1 MTTAIKELEGILGT
15 LLSQRSAQ
23 CMSLTDAGRHFLNRA
38 YVIVRSVDDALN
50 SPLPDIRASG
60 LLRLAASY
68 TVLGYFLPHHLQ
80 RLEHWHPDV
89 TIEVHEQERHAIE
102 QGLLEGRFD
111 MAVVLTAN
119 LTHPDIVSEILF
131 NSERRLWLP
140 SHHPLCERSA
150 VSLADVAQEPYI
162 LLTVD
167 EAEQS
172 AMCYWENAQQQPNVR
187 VRTSSV
193 EAVRSM
199 VANGRGVA
207 ILSDLVHRPWSLE
220 GKRIET
226 LTITDKVTPMSVGLA
241 SRARVQPGDA
251 GVAQLFPRCL
261 LGAAAAFR
269 PALSRG
275 LTKCPWAW
283 PAPWVRQSV
292 GHRASS
298 AWGSGQAAFTDSSKI
313 TRPTPSSAERECPR

>member
-1 MTTAIKELEGILGT
+1 MSLTLRQVRYFVATAEIGQISQAAIHLNISQSAVTTAIKELEAMLGV
-15 LLSQRSAQ
+15 LLFQRSAQ
-23 CMSLTDAGRHFLNRA
+23 GMSLTEAGRHFLNRA
-38 YVIVRSVDDALN
+38 YVILRSVDDALN
-50 SPLPDIRASG
+50 SPLPDVRASG

-68 TVLGYFLPHHLQ
+68 TVIGYFLPHHLQ

-89 TIEVHEQERHAIE
+89 TLELYEQERSAIE

-119 LTHPDIVSEILF
+119 LTHPDIVSETLF

-140 SHHPLCERSA
+140 GNHPLCERSA
-150 VSLADVAQEPYI
+150 VSLADVACEPFI
-162 LLTVD
+162 LPTVD

-172 AMCYWENAQQQPNVR
+172 AMRYWEQAGQRPRVR

-199 VANGRGVA
+199 VANGSGVA

-226 LTITDKVTPMSVGLA
+226 VSISDPVTPMSVGLA
-241 SRARVQPGDA
+241 WHRERAFSPAMQAVRNYFHDA
-251 GVAQLFPRCL
+251 FLAPQQL
-261 LGAAAAFR
+261 
-269 PALSRG
+269 
-275 LTKCPWAW
+275 
-283 PAPWVRQSV
+283 
-292 GHRASS
+292 S
-298 AWGSGQAAFTDSSKI
+298 A
-313 TRPTPSSAERECPR
+313 RR

>member
-1 MTTAIKELEGILGT
+1 MSLTLRQIRYFVATAEIGQISQAAIHLNISQSAVTTAIKELEGMLGT
-15 LLSQRSAQ
+15 QLFQRSAQ
-23 CMSLTDAGRHFLNRA
+23 GMSLTDAGRHFLNRA
-38 YVIVRSVDDALN
+38 YVILRSVDDALN
-50 SPLPDIRASG
+50 SPMPDMRANG

-68 TVLGYFLPHHLQ
+68 TVIGYFLPHHLQ
-80 RLEHWHPDV
+80 RLEQGYPDV
-89 TIEVHEQERHAIE
+89 TIDVHEQERTAIE
-102 QGLLEGRFD
+102 QGLLDGRFD

-119 LTHPDIVSEILF
+119 LTHPDIVSETLL
-131 NSERRLWLP
+131 NSERRLWIP

-150 VSLADVAQEPYI
+150 ISLVDVAKEPYI

-172 AMCYWENAQQQPNVR
+172 AMRYWDRARQRPSVR

-226 LTITDKVTPMSVGLA
+226 LTITDKVPPMSVGLA
-241 SRARVQPGDA
+241 WHREREFNPAMQ
-251 GVAQLFPRCL
+251 
-261 LGAAAAFR
+261 AFR
-269 PALSRG
+269 KYFHDAFL
-275 LTKCPWAW
+275 
-283 PAPWVRQSV
+283 APQQHFARRQV
-292 GHRASS
+292 
-298 AWGSGQAAFTDSSKI
+298 T
-313 TRPTPSSAERECPR
+313 

>member
-1 MTTAIKELEGILGT
+1 MSLTLRQVRYFVATAEIGQISQAAIHLNISQSAVTTAIKELEAMLGV
-15 LLSQRSAQ
+15 LLFQRSAQ
-23 CMSLTDAGRHFLNRA
+23 GMSLTEAGRHFLNRA
-38 YVIVRSVDDALN
+38 YVILRSVDDALN
-50 SPLPDIRASG
+50 SPLPNVRASG

-68 TVLGYFLPHHLQ
+68 TVIGYFLPHHLQ

-89 TIEVHEQERHAIE
+89 TLELYEQERSAIE

-119 LTHPDIVSEILF
+119 LTHPDIVSETLF

-140 SHHPLCERSA
+140 SGHALCERSA

-172 AMCYWENAQQQPNVR
+172 AMRYWELANFQPDVK

-199 VANGRGVA
+199 VANGNGVA

-226 LTITDKVTPMSVGLA
+226 VTISDPVTPMSVGLA
-241 SRARVQPGDA
+241 WHRERAFSPAMQAVRNYFHDA
-251 GVAQLFPRCL
+251 FLAPQQL
-261 LGAAAAFR
+261 
-269 PALSRG
+269 
-275 LTKCPWAW
+275 
-283 PAPWVRQSV
+283 
-292 GHRASS
+292 S
-298 AWGSGQAAFTDSSKI
+298 A
-313 TRPTPSSAERECPR
+313 RR

>member
-1 MTTAIKELEGILGT
+1 MSLTLRQVRYFVATAEIGQISQAALHLNISQSAVTAAIKELEGILGMV
-15 LLSQRSAQ
+15 LFERSTQ
-23 CMSLTDAGRHFLNRA
+23 GMRLTDAGRHFLNRA
-38 YVIVRSVDDALN
+38 YVILRSVDDAMN
-50 SPLPDIRASG
+50 SPLPDVRASG

-68 TVLGYFLPHHLQ
+68 TVIGYFLPHHLQ

-89 TIEVHEQERHAIE
+89 AIEVHEQERTAIE
-102 QGLLEGRFD
+102 HGLLDGRFD

-119 LTHPDIVSEILF
+119 LTHPDIVSEIF
-131 NSERRLWLP
+131 FSSERRLWLP

-167 EAEQS
+167 EAEQTTLR
-172 AMCYWENAQQQPNVR
+172 YWEQAQQQPNVR

-199 VANGRGVA
+199 VANGSGVA

-226 LTITDKVTPMSVGLA
+226 LTVTDKVPPMSVGLA
-241 SRARVQPGDA
+241 WRRDHDFSPAMQ
-251 GVAQLFPRCL
+251 
-261 LGAAAAFR
+261 AFR
-269 PALSRG
+269 NYFHDAFLAPQQLSAR
-275 LTKCPWAW
+275 
-283 PAPWVRQSV
+283 R
-292 GHRASS
+292 
-298 AWGSGQAAFTDSSKI
+298 
-313 TRPTPSSAERECPR
+313 

>member
-1 MTTAIKELEGILGT
+1 MSLTLRQIRYFVATAEIGQISQAAIHLNISQSAVTTAIKELEGMLGT
-15 LLSQRSAQ
+15 LLFQRSAQ
-23 CMSLTDAGRHFLNRA
+23 GMSLTDAGRHFLNRA
-38 YVIVRSVDDALN
+38 YVILRSVDDALN
-50 SPLPDIRASG
+50 SPLPNVRANG

-68 TVLGYFLPHHLQ
+68 TMIGYFLPHHLQ

-89 TIEVHEQERHAIE
+89 TIDVHEQERAAIE
-102 QGLLEGRFD
+102 QGLLDGRFD

-119 LTHPDIVSEILF
+119 LTHPDIGSETLF

-140 SHHPLCERSA
+140 SHHPLCEHAA
-150 VSLADVAQEPYI
+150 VSLADVAREPYI

-172 AMCYWENAQQQPNVR
+172 AMRYWENARQRPNVR

-226 LTITDKVTPMSVGLA
+226 VTITDKVTPMSVGLA
-241 SRARVQPGDA
+241 WHRDREFTPAMH
-251 GVAQLFPRCL
+251 
-261 LGAAAAFR
+261 AFR
-269 PALSRG
+269 NYFHDAFLAPQQLSAR
-275 LTKCPWAW
+275 
-283 PAPWVRQSV
+283 R
-292 GHRASS
+292 
-298 AWGSGQAAFTDSSKI
+298 
-313 TRPTPSSAERECPR
+313 

>member
-1 MTTAIKELEGILGT
+1 MTLRQVRYFVATAEIGQISQAAIHLNISQSAVTTAIKELEAMLGV
-15 LLSQRSAQ
+15 LLFQRSAQ
-23 CMSLTDAGRHFLNRA
+23 GMSLTEAGRHFLNRA
-38 YVIVRSVDDALN
+38 YVILRSVDDALN
-50 SPLPDIRASG
+50 SPLPDVRASG

-68 TVLGYFLPHHLQ
+68 TVIGYFLPHHLQ

-89 TIEVHEQERHAIE
+89 TLELYEQERSAIE

-119 LTHPDIVSEILF
+119 LTHPDIVSETLF

-140 SHHPLCERSA
+140 GNHPLCERSA
-150 VSLADVAQEPYI
+150 VSLADVACEPFI
-162 LLTVD
+162 LPTVD

-172 AMCYWENAQQQPNVR
+172 AMRYWEQAGQRPRVR

-199 VANGRGVA
+199 VANGSGVA

-226 LTITDKVTPMSVGLA
+226 VSISDPVTPMSVGLA
-241 SRARVQPGDA
+241 WHRERAFSPAMQAVRNYFHDA
-251 GVAQLFPRCL
+251 FLAPQQL
-261 LGAAAAFR
+261 
-269 PALSRG
+269 
-275 LTKCPWAW
+275 
-283 PAPWVRQSV
+283 
-292 GHRASS
+292 S
-298 AWGSGQAAFTDSSKI
+298 A
-313 TRPTPSSAERECPR
+313 RR

>member
-1 MTTAIKELEGILGT
+1 VSLTLRQVRYFVATAEIGQISQAAIHLNISQSAVTTAIKELEAMLGV
-15 LLSQRSAQ
+15 LLFQRSPQ
-23 CMSLTDAGRHFLNRA
+23 GMNLTDAGRHFLNRA
-38 YVIVRSVDDALN
+38 YVILRSVDDALN
-50 SPLPDIRASG
+50 SPLPDVRASG

-68 TVLGYFLPHHLQ
+68 TVIGYFLPHHLQ

-89 TIEVHEQERHAIE
+89 TLQVHEQERSAIE
-102 QGLLEGRFD
+102 QGLLDGRFD

-119 LTHPDIVSEILF
+119 LTHPDIVSETLF

-150 VSLADVAQEPYI
+150 VSLADVAREPFI

-172 AMCYWENAQQQPNVR
+172 AMRYWEQAGQRPSVR

-199 VANGRGVA
+199 VANGSGVA

-226 LTITDKVTPMSVGLA
+226 VTISDPVTPMSVGLA
-241 SRARVQPGDA
+241 WHRERAFSPAMQALRNYFHDA
-251 GVAQLFPRCL
+251 FLAPQQL
-261 LGAAAAFR
+261 
-269 PALSRG
+269 
-275 LTKCPWAW
+275 
-283 PAPWVRQSV
+283 
-292 GHRASS
+292 S
-298 AWGSGQAAFTDSSKI
+298 A
-313 TRPTPSSAERECPR
+313 RR

>member
-1 MTTAIKELEGILGT
+1 MSLTLRQVRYFVATAEIGQISQAAIHLNISQSAVTTAIKELEAMLGV
-15 LLSQRSAQ
+15 LLFQRSPQ
-23 CMSLTDAGRHFLNRA
+23 DMNLTDAGRHFLNRA
-38 YVIVRSVDDALN
+38 YVILRSVDDALN
-50 SPLPDIRASG
+50 SPLPDVRASG

-68 TVLGYFLPHHLQ
+68 TVIGYFLPHHLQ

-89 TIEVHEQERHAIE
+89 TLQVHEQERSTIE

-119 LTHPDIVSEILF
+119 LTHPDIVSETLF

-150 VSLADVAQEPYI
+150 VSLADVAREPFI

-172 AMCYWENAQQQPNVR
+172 AMRYWEQAGQRPSVR

-199 VANGRGVA
+199 VANGSGVA

-226 LTITDKVTPMSVGLA
+226 VTISDPVTPMSVGLA
-241 SRARVQPGDA
+241 WHRERAFSPAMQALRNYFHDA
-251 GVAQLFPRCL
+251 FLAPQQL
-261 LGAAAAFR
+261 
-269 PALSRG
+269 
-275 LTKCPWAW
+275 
-283 PAPWVRQSV
+283 
-292 GHRASS
+292 S
-298 AWGSGQAAFTDSSKI
+298 A
-313 TRPTPSSAERECPR
+313 RR

>member
-1 MTTAIKELEGILGT
+1 
-15 LLSQRSAQ
+15 
-23 CMSLTDAGRHFLNRA
+23 
-38 YVIVRSVDDALN
+38 
-50 SPLPDIRASG
+50 
-60 LLRLAASY
+60 
-68 TVLGYFLPHHLQ
+68 
-80 RLEHWHPDV
+80 
-89 TIEVHEQERHAIE
+89 
-102 QGLLEGRFD
+102 LEGRFD

-150 VSLADVAQEPYI
+150 VSLADVAKEPYI

-172 AMCYWENAQQQPNVR
+172 AMRYWEHAHQQPNVR

-199 VANGRGVA
+199 VANGSGVA

-226 LTITDKVTPMSVGLA
+226 LTVTDKVTPMSVGLA
-241 SRARVQPGDA
+241 WHREREFSPAMQ
-251 GVAQLFPRCL
+251 
-261 LGAAAAFR
+261 AFR
-269 PALSRG
+269 NYFHDAFLAPQQLSAR
-275 LTKCPWAW
+275 
-283 PAPWVRQSV
+283 R
-292 GHRASS
+292 
-298 AWGSGQAAFTDSSKI
+298 
-313 TRPTPSSAERECPR
+313 